1 MILVA
6 PNNARTVGGIVAVS
20 TIAPDDNGRY
30 VLKKGTPVYGN
41 DLSKDRQTALT
52 LLGTT
57 LRGLVLKDVP
67 FRKGETEVNATIMIA
82 GTVDVATLDYTVRA
96 ILTADIQKK
105 LVNIE
110 FINGGKSEPALVKDK
125 TAFETA
131 LKAGGAV
138 ILENDITD
146 IDTRIEITKD
156 TVIDLNGKKLE
167 GSAGG
172 NYALLWSTGGELT
185 IKGKGTITCA
195 DGFAVYVGSVA
206 SGDKKGKVVIEDGT
220 FTAQTTA
227 VHVICGTAEIKGG
240 TFKLSDSLGAYGANF
255 LLNCQDTSVGKANIV
270 VTGGTYYDF
279 NPASADNNDLGA
291 GVKTNYVAS
300 GYKSVKDT
308 SQNIWTV
315 VKA

>member
-20 TIAPDDNGRY
+20 TTTPDDDGRY

-52 LLGTT
+52 LSGDT

-67 FRKGETEVNATIMIA
+67 FRKGETGVNATIMIA

-96 ILTADIQKK
+96 ILTAEIQKK

-138 ILENDITD
+138 ILQNDITGITEGID
-146 IDTRIEITKD
+146 INKD
-156 TVIDLNGKKLE
+156 TTIDLNGKSIK
-167 GSAGG
+167 GAASTSI
-172 NYALLWSTGGELT
+172 ALLRAIGGTLT
-185 IKGKGTITCA
+185 ITGNGTIECS
-195 DGFAVYVGSVA
+195 DGYTLAAGRVSTEAKGNIIVE
-206 SGDKKGKVVIEDGT
+206 SGNITG
-220 FTAQTTA
+220 ATTA
-227 VHVICGTAEIKGG
+227 VHVYRGKAEIKGG
-240 TFKLSDSLGAYGANF
+240 TFKLSNAGGTYGNTY
-255 LLNCQDTSVGKANIV
+255 LLNRQDDSVSGGKGVIE
-270 VTGGTYYDF
+270 VTGGTFYGYD
-279 NPASADNNDLGA
+279 PSNNTLANDTSF
-291 GVKTNYVAS
+291 VKA
-300 GYKSVKDT
+300 GYKSVKGEGDYY
-308 SQNIWTV
+308 TV

>member
-20 TIAPDDNGRY
+20 EITPDDDGRY

-52 LLGTT
+52 LSGTT

-82 GTVDVATLDYTVRA
+82 GTVDIATLDYTVRA
-96 ILTADIQKK
+96 ILTSDIQKK

-131 LKAGGAV
+131 LKAGGNV
-138 ILENDITD
+138 ILESDITG
-146 IDTRIEITKD
+146 ITEGIEINKD
-156 TVIDLNGKKLE
+156 TTIDLNGKSIK
-167 GSAGG
+167 GAASTSI
-172 NYALLWSTGGELT
+172 ALLRAIGGTLT
-185 IKGKGTITCA
+185 ITGNGTIECS
-195 DGFAVYVGSVA
+195 DGYTLAAGRVSTEAKGNIIVE
-206 SGDKKGKVVIEDGT
+206 SGNITG
-220 FTAQTTA
+220 ATTA
-227 VHVICGTAEIKGG
+227 VHVYRGKAEIKGG
-240 TFKLSDSLGAYGANF
+240 TFKLSNAGGTYGNTY
-255 LLNCQDTSVGKANIV
+255 LLNRQDDSVSGGKGVIE
-270 VTGGTYYDF
+270 VTGGTFYGYD
-279 NPASADNNDLGA
+279 PANNTLANDTSF
-291 GVKTNYVAS
+291 VKA
-300 GYKSVKDT
+300 GYKSVKGAGDYY
-308 SQNIWTV
+308 TV